1 MNVFLDMTLIDIY
14 VYFIVWGAE
23 GWVNSQPKKL
33 KWPFPHVNAP
43 STRKSLRRNKC
54 SKQSKNLH
62 NSGVDL
68 LRVGMPK
75 IGADPGIAQCLLN
88 SRIVLSA
95 KLECYSLLEFYMT
108 LSPQLPDTLNDN
120 RRYLIWEGGGCWALF
135 LSVLEVCMSFVE
147 ETKNSSQPDCSGFCW
162 FFAASTL
169 LIETLEVLLW
179 SPFMQTLDFTGQF
192 YAFFPHHFYFS

>member
-1 MNVFLDMTLIDIY
+1 M
-14 VYFIVWGAE
+14 
-23 GWVNSQPKKL
+23 NSQPKKL

-120 RRYLIWEGGGCWALF
+120 RRYLIWEGGGGAELF
-135 LSVLEVCMSFVE
+135 SC
-147 ETKNSSQPDCSGFCW
+147 
-162 FFAASTL
+162 
-169 LIETLEVLLW
+169 
-179 SPFMQTLDFTGQF
+179 QF
-192 YAFFPHHFYFS
+192 WKCV